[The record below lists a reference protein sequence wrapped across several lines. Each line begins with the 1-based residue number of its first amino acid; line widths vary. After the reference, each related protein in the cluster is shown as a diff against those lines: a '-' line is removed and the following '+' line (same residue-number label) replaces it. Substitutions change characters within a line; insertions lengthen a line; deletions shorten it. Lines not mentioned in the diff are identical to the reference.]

1 MPNGSSDEFRPM
13 RGISNCH
20 LQTMLPRLIRRKV
33 NFDAHWQ
40 RLELPDGDFV
50 DLAWSEDPHQAKHK
64 PRLVVFHGLE
74 GSLNSPYAHG
84 LIEAA
89 KNRGW
94 LGVVMHFRGC
104 SGEPNR
110 LNRIYHSGETE
121 DGTWFLGWLLR
132 EFGHAPTAA
141 VGYSLGGNVLACLLA
156 KERENIPLDAA
167 VIVSAPFVLEACSY
181 HMDKGFSRVYQRY
194 LLNLLKANASRKL
207 AAYPGSLP
215 VSLAQLKSLRRIR
228 EFDDLITAKIH
239 GFADAIDYYRQCSAM
254 PLLSDIA
261 IPTLIIHAKDDP
273 FMDHHVIPK
282 AEDLPPQVE
291 YQLTE
296 HGGHVGFIGG
306 TLRRPEMWLESRIP
320 DWLTPYLEA

>member
-1 MPNGSSDEFRPM
+1 MVEITPTEMNLPADDSREFRPM
-13 RGISNCH
+13 RGISNRH

-33 NFDAHWQ
+33 KFDAHWQ

-89 KNRGW
+89 QKRGW

-121 DGTWFLGWLLR
+121 DGTWFLRWLER
-132 EFGHAPTAA
+132 EFGRVPTAA
-141 VGYSLGGNVLACLLA
+141 VGYSLGGNMLACLLA
-156 KERENIPLDAA
+156 KEGNAIPIDAA

-181 HMDKGFSRVYQRY
+181 HMEKGFSRVYQRY
-194 LLNLLKANASRKL
+194 LLNL
-207 AAYPGSLP
+207 
-215 VSLAQLKSLRRIR
+215 
-228 EFDDLITAKIH
+228 
-239 GFADAIDYYRQCSAM
+239 
-254 PLLSDIA
+254 
-261 IPTLIIHAKDDP
+261 
-273 FMDHHVIPK
+273 
-282 AEDLPPQVE
+282 
-291 YQLTE
+291 
-296 HGGHVGFIGG
+296 
-306 TLRRPEMWLESRIP
+306 
-320 DWLTPYLEA
+320 